1 LKPGYATAHQW
12 HALSLSARGRHRE
25 AIAEIECAEELDP
38 LSLVINRDGGWVS
51 YWARQYD
58 QAIAYYQKTFELEPH
73 FYIAH
78 YFLGEVINKKE
89 IIKRPLPSFI

>member
-1 LKPGYATAHQW
+1 M
-12 HALSLSARGRHRE
+12 GRHQE
-25 AIAEIECAEELDP
+25 AIKEIEQAQELDR

-58 QAIAYYQKTFELEPH
+58 RAIEHYQKTFELEPH

-78 YFLGEVINKKE
+78 YFLGEVYEQKGDCEKAIAEYHKSLT
-89 IIKRPLPSFI
+89 P